1 MKKILTREE
10 MYSHIESMAKKNCFY
25 AALCI
30 HLNSAKKET
39 KEKFYQILEE
49 QKFDN
54 TVDFDIYLEKSI
66 RD

>member
-10 MYSHIESMAKKNCFY
+10 MYSHIESMAKKNCVY
-25 AALCI
+25 ALI
-30 HLNSAKKET
+30 LINLNSATKET

-54 TVDFDIYLEKSI
+54 TVDLDIYLEKSI
-66 RD
+66 

>member
-1 MKKILTREE
+1 
-10 MYSHIESMAKKNCFY
+10 MYSHIEDMAKKNCFY
-25 AALCI
+25 AAIYI

-54 TVDFDIYLEKSI
+54 TVDLDIYLEKSI
-66 RD
+66 